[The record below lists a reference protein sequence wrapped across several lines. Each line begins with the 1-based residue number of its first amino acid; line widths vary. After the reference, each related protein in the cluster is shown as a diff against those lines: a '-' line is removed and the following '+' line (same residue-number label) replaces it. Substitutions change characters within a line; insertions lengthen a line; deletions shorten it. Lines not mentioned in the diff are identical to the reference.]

1 MNQSEWLEV
10 NKSKLSNSF
19 EELFVLN
26 VLSRLKG
33 FDYST
38 LTAQLQFF
46 DLDRK
51 RRFCDFVIVE
61 NSNVRVAIEIDGYDK
76 RGNGTGMS
84 HDDFVDWQ
92 RRHAALV
99 SQGWD
104 VIRFANRDVRDD
116 PRRCAYLLSLVIK
129 RARESGLTEEEK
141 AKLNKLELYQQKIHG
156 SERETRTLKTTVWA
170 LTTIITVGMV
180 LFATITLGPHAFEED
195 IASVK
200 RYLSFST
207 PPGIDAGL
215 PGDSC
220 SNPISWQLAGDHV
233 GESKALVGKVESI
246 TSREDVSGRPL
257 WIDLGESFPSP
268 RRLNLVIW
276 GDDQDK
282 FSYLVSA
289 GILGE
294 NVCVH
299 GDIQEYR
306 GVSQIIVRDEW
317 QLMLAK

>member
-1 MNQSEWLEV
+1 MNQTEWLEG
-10 NKSKLSNSF
+10 NKSRLSSPF

-38 LTAQLQFF
+38 LTAQMQFF

-51 RRFCDFVIVE
+51 RRFCDFVIIE

-84 HDDFVDWQ
+84 HDDFIDWQ

-116 PRRCAYLLSLVIK
+116 PKRCAYLLSLVIM
-129 RARESGLTEEEK
+129 RARESGLSHEDK
-141 AKLNKLELYQQKIHG
+141 AKLNELELYQQKMHG

-170 LTTIITVGMV
+170 LTAIITVGMV
-180 LFATITLGPHAFEED
+180 LFAAITLGPHAFEED

-200 RYLSFST
+200 RYFSSST
-207 PPGIDAGL
+207 PPGVDAGM

-233 GESKALVGKVESI
+233 GESRALVGRVEGMAR
-246 TSREDVSGRPL
+246 REDVSGRPL

-282 FSYLVSA
+282 FSDLVSV
-289 GILGE
+289 GILGK
-294 NVCVH
+294 NVCVQ

-317 QLMLAK
+317 QLMLAR